1 MTAPHPVAVTLGT
14 LDGVGPELI
23 TRALAR
29 LAATGTNLSGI
40 VVVGDRRAIEHAV
53 KVPSADPAI
62 DPDAL
67 ADWPSDGPPEVWR
80 GPYLLDPRPKG
91 LPFTPPRA
99 PGNDLISARKAF
111 VALEAATRLAVDGTV
126 RALVTGPIDKRA
138 FTASGVKVAG
148 QTEYLAQASGTE
160 HVLMVMSGAKLT
172 VGILTTHV
180 PLRLVPSLLNRKRL
194 VRGVKLLSDFVR
206 RRDGMERPRIA
217 VAGLNPHLGDDGLA
231 GAEDEDLVRPAVEA
245 ARHLDL
251 DVTGPVAA
259 DSVFH
264 HARDGRFDAV
274 LALYHDQGMI
284 PVKLV
289 DFGGTVNVTAGL
301 PFVRVSPAHGP
312 AYDLAW
318 RGGASAESTMAA
330 FRLAYKLLG

>member
-1 MTAPHPVAVTLGT
+1 MTTPHRIAVTLGT

-53 KVPSADPAI
+53 KIPSSDLAI
-62 DPDAL
+62 DPGAL
-67 ADWPSDGPPEVWR
+67 ADWPADGPPEVWR

-91 LPFTPPRA
+91 LPFQPPRS
-99 PGNDLISARKAF
+99 PGADLISARKAF
-111 VALEAATRLAVDGTV
+111 IALEAATRLAVDGTV
-126 RALVTGPIDKRA
+126 QALVTGPLDKRA

-148 QTEYLAQASGTE
+148 QTEYLAQAAETE
-160 HVLMVMSGAKLT
+160 HVLMVMSGARLT

-180 PLRLVPSLLNRKRL
+180 PLKLVPSLLSRERL
-194 VRGVKLLSDFVR
+194 VRGIRLLSDFVR
-206 RRDGMERPRIA
+206 RRDGQELPRIA

-231 GAEDEDLVRPAVEA
+231 GVEDEELVRPAVEA
-245 ARHLDL
+245 ARHLDV

-259 DSVFH
+259 DTVFH
-264 HARDGRFDAV
+264 HARDRRFDAV

-289 DFGGTVNVTAGL
+289 DFDGTVNVTAGL

-318 RGGASAESTMAA
+318 RGGARAESTMAA
-330 FRLAYKLLG
+330 FRLALKLLG